1 MGEDIKV
8 PKLRFDF
15 VKAAVLLSSFMLLF
29 ILLPIFSTIFTQF
42 FDLKGLMDVIQE
54 KAVWESIFL
63 TSYAALSST
72 LIAVI
77 FGTPLAYLLAR
88 TDFYGKSV
96 IEGFVDLPVIIP
108 HTVAGI
114 ALLAVF
120 GSTGLIGSFSPIKF
134 VDALPGIVVAMLFVS
149 APFYINTAREGFQNI
164 DLRLEQVART
174 LGASPGK
181 VFFTISLPLTWRH
194 LAAGALMSWARAIS
208 EFGAIVIIAYY
219 PMVAPTLIYDRFLTS
234 GLAASRP
241 IAVILILFC
250 LLIFITLRVLL
261 WGRKNEHTRA

>member
-1 MGEDIKV
+1 MTSNTKSLQNLYINFLKIV
-8 PKLRFDF
+8 AF
-15 VKAAVLLSSFMLLF
+15 LSSLMVLF
-29 ILLPIFSTIFTQF
+29 ILLPIVSTVLNQL
-42 FDLKGLMDVIQE
+42 FDLNGLIKAIQD
-54 KAVWESIFL
+54 KAVWDSIFL
-63 TSYAALSST
+63 TSYAALLST
-72 LIAVI
+72 LIAIV

-88 TDFYGKSV
+88 TDFYGKSA

-120 GSTGLIGSFSPIKF
+120 GSSGLIGSFSPVKF

-149 APFYINTAREGFQNI
+149 APFYINTAREGFQSV

-174 LGASPGK
+174 LGASQAK
-181 VFFTISLPLTWRH
+181 VFFTITIPLTWHH

-208 EFGAIVIIAYY
+208 EFGAVVIIAYY
-219 PMVAPTLIYDRFLTS
+219 PMIAPTLIYDRFLTA

-241 IAVILILFC
+241 VAVILILFC
-250 LLIFITLRVLL
+250 FAVFIFLRVLL
-261 WGRKNEHTRA
+261 WGRKNEHT